1 MNQRCDAET
10 AAREAEDKLVNERI
24 EKEIRDRE
32 QAVSELQT
40 RMDSQNDDKVMHVHL
55 IFRSFKLTLH
65 LMISNTKAFLHIAYI

>member
-40 RMDSQNDDKVMHVHL
+40 RMDSQNDDKVLLLHL
-55 IFRSFKLTLH
+55 KCRSFKLILH
-65 LMISNTKAFLHIAYI
+65 LIISNQFC

>member
-40 RMDSQNDDKVMHVHL
+40 RMDSQNDDKVMQVH
-55 IFRSFKLTLH
+55 
-65 LMISNTKAFLHIAYI
+65 